1 MKRLVSVLLVVS
13 FLVLGSVLCQAQ
25 EQNVYESPY
34 FGFSISYPADW
45 RTTELGGIIVF
56 LSPLES
62 AEDNFSE
69 NINVV
74 VEDLSSAPGISLKEY
89 ADISASNL
97 EAMLTGLKIVDR
109 SSTVVDGKETAVI
122 TYTRPERDL
131 KLKQRVYILISNNK
145 GYNLTYSAKEDSFDK
160 FLPQAETIIKSFR
173 ITQ

>member
-1 MKRLVSVLLVVS
+1 MKKLVSLVLVVS
-13 FLVLGSVLCQAQ
+13 FVFLGALQCQAQ
-25 EQNVYESPY
+25 EQKVYESPY

-62 AEDNFSE
+62 ADDNFSE
-69 NINVV
+69 NVNVV
-74 VEDLSSAPGISLKEY
+74 VEDLSSAPGITLKEY

-97 EAMLTGLKIVDR
+97 EAMLAGLKIVDR
-109 SSTVVDGKETAVI
+109 SSTVIDGKEAAVI

-131 KLKQRVYILISNNK
+131 KLKQRVYIIISNNK

-160 FLPQAETIIKSFR
+160 FLPQAEVIIKSFKVN
-173 ITQ
+173 Q